1 MTTDLT
7 LSERLEDLGATELTP
22 LGKRIEILRI
32 ERGHSKQQ
40 LAQHAG
46 TSRQQLWRVMTGKS
60 ELTTALRDRLAAA
73 LAVDVALMVHGAA
86 ATTGALAFASSAAL
100 PAGGAAAISV
110 SDYLTESHHLAGTL
124 RTLPCGDGGRRLKR
138 ALLVALEDLAVETS
152 RTLPNDYP
160 EIHRRVLAGE
170 L

>member
-1 MTTDLT
+1 MATEAALAMP
-7 LSERLEDLGATELTP
+7 LEDLGPADLTP

-32 ERGHSKQQ
+32 ERGRSKQQ
-40 LAQHAG
+40 LARHAG

-60 ELTTALRDRLAAA
+60 ELTTALRDRLATA
-73 LAVDVALMVHGAA
+73 LAVDVALMVHGEA

-100 PAGGAAAISV
+100 PSSGAAAISV
-110 SDYLTESHHLAGTL
+110 SDYLTESHHLAVTL

-138 ALLVALEDLAVETS
+138 ALLNALEDLAVETS
-152 RTLPNDYP
+152 RALPIDYS